1 MRAPAGAGALPGHRS
16 AGAALALLVATAA
29 LASCARPAPGP
40 EGAER
45 EVVVFAAASLRGAF
59 TALEPE
65 LERAHPG
72 VRVTLSFAGSQE
84 LRAQLEHGAAADV
97 FASAD
102 RRHMAALVRAGR
114 VADPVV
120 FARNE
125 PVLVVSRE
133 AAPAVRS
140 LAELPGAGRVVLG
153 APEVPIGA
161 YTRELLERASAT
173 LGADFRAR
181 VERRVVSREPNARQ
195 VLAKVALGEADA
207 GIVYAS
213 DARAAPAVTVIAIP
227 PELNVVAEYPIGVTS
242 DAPHPELA
250 RAWVE
255 LLRSPAGARA
265 LSEAGF
271 TSPPPSPSP

>member
-1 MRAPAGAGALPGHRS
+1 MRARAVAGLLARRRPAGAT
-16 AGAALALLVATAA
+16 LAQLVAIAA
-29 LASCARPAPGP
+29 LASCAPPPTGTER
-40 EGAER
+40 AEP
-45 EVVVFAAASLRGAF
+45 EVVVFAATSLRGAF
-59 TALEPE
+59 GALEPE
-65 LERAHPG
+65 FERAHPG

-97 FASAD
+97 YASAD
-102 RRHMAALVRAGR
+102 RRHMAELVREGR
-114 VADPVV
+114 VLDPAV
-120 FARNE
+120 FALNE

-140 LAELPGAGRVVLG
+140 LAELPDAERVVLG

-161 YTRELLERASAT
+161 YALQVLERASGA

-227 PELNVVAEYPIGVTS
+227 PELNVVAEYPVGVTS

-250 RAWVE
+250 RAWVG

-271 TSPPPSPSP
+271 TSPPPPPSP